1 MTSHRHLRF
10 VAPLL
15 LIILALTAAG
25 CGKDEQPPSAAA
37 GAARGAVKG
46 AVAPDF
52 VLQKV
57 GGGTLRLSDL
67 RGRAVIVDFWDT
79 WCPPCR
85 RALPHLQEL
94 QDEYGDRLTVVGVA
108 FGRDGEQAVAK
119 FLAERNIT
127 FASVLMDQ
135 KYETARAYG
144 GLQSIPTTFLLDAE
158 GVIREVWV
166 GGYAKAD
173 YEAALKLALGA

>member
-1 MTSHRHLRF
+1 MPSHRHLRF
-10 VAPLL
+10 VAPML
-15 LIILALTAAG
+15 LIILALAAAG
-25 CGKDEQPPSAAA
+25 CAKDEQPQPAAA
-37 GAARGAVKG
+37 AASTGAVKG

-67 RGRAVIVDFWDT
+67 RGRAVIIDFWDT

-108 FGRDGEQAVAK
+108 FGRDGEPAVAK
-119 FLAERNIT
+119 FLAERNLT
-127 FASVLMDQ
+127 FENVLMDEEYQ
-135 KYETARAYG
+135 TAKAYG
-144 GLQSIPTTFLLDAE
+144 GLQSIPTTFLLDAD
-158 GVIREVWV
+158 GVIREIWV
-166 GGYAKAD
+166 GGYAKTE